1 MKHQKITIS
10 SVTFLSM
17 LILAGIFV
25 YNCDNTLSP
34 VLEGESIYTVYG
46 ILDLD
51 KQRNFI
57 RVNDIKTQSNS
68 EEELEL
74 DVNVSLTNLNT
85 SFTEILRDSLII
97 YDGDIA
103 THNFY
108 TENPIQFNT
117 EYKVSVKD
125 KSGDEVTIET
135 KTPVEIQPKV
145 IGENSLCKEVIVV
158 ELDGIDIR
166 AGELLK
172 VEKGFE
178 FRDRM
183 VWLVWNIFADNNTEF
198 NKDENIIKLK
208 FTANSFV
215 GVLSEDID
223 AQKTCTLLSSDIL
236 KINFTHFGGFEKGQ
250 VITNKSGDFIPGSR
264 IVIGKYARELE
275 IKINTDDFMNSQ
287 SC

>member
-1 MKHQKITIS
+1 MKHHKKNIT
-10 SVTFLSM
+10 SVTLLSM

-117 EYKVSVKD
+117 DYRVIIKD
-125 KSGDEVTIET
+125 SLDNEINILTS
-135 KTPVEIQPKV
+135 TPVETNTLV
-145 IGENSLCKEVIVV
+145 EGEDRKCFQYFFIEI
-158 ELDGIDIR
+158 EGIDRSKDEFIDF
-166 AGELLK
+166 E
-172 VEKGFE
+172 VGFE

-183 VWLVWNIFADNNTEF
+183 VWGISRDHIDTYFEETNTLRLGFTPNQIISDVSGPGNEF
-198 NKDENIIKLK
+198 
-208 FTANSFV
+208 SCV
-215 GVLSEDID
+215 
-223 AQKTCTLLSSDIL
+223 QLSSNIMH
-236 KINFTHFGGFEKGQ
+236 FRYVHFGGFEQGQ
-250 VITNKSGDFIPGSR
+250 VITDESGDLIPGSR
-264 IVIGKYARELE
+264 IVIGKYTRQLE
-275 IKINTDDFMNSQ
+275 IRVETDEFINSLP
-287 SC
+287 C